1 MLVVGLTGG
10 VGAGKSTVSQ
20 MLADHGAVI
29 VDADAIARAVVEPG
43 TPGFQEVLDAFGD
56 EVLYYD
62 GMLDRK
68 ALAALVFRDPVARGK
83 LESIIHPLVRQQSDL
98 MTALADDD
106 AIVVHDVPLL
116 AETGR
121 TEAYD
126 VIVVVDAPED
136 VRIARLLH
144 SKGWDV
150 AAAKDRIAA
159 QSSSA
164 QRLAIADEVV
174 ENTGDIAELQIHVDA
189 LWERLKQRATALEQ

>member
-1 MLVVGLTGG
+1 MVGLTGG

-68 ALAALVFRDPVARGK
+68 ALAALVFRDPVARAK

-174 ENTGDIAELQIHVDA
+174 ENTGDIAQLQIHVDA

>member
-1 MLVVGLTGG
+1 VLVVGLTGG

-174 ENTGDIAELQIHVDA
+174 ENTGDIAELQIQVDA

>member
-174 ENTGDIAELQIHVDA
+174 ENTGDIAELQIQVDA

>member
-1 MLVVGLTGG
+1 MVGLTGG

-68 ALAALVFRDPVARGK
+68 ALAALVFRDPVARAK

>member
-10 VGAGKSTVSQ
+10 VGAGKSTVSDL
-20 MLADHGAVI
+20 LADHGAVI
-29 VDADAIARAVVEPG
+29 VDADAIAHAVVEPG
-43 TPGFQEVLDAFGD
+43 TSGFQQILDAFGD

-68 ALAALVFRDPVARGK
+68 ALAALVFRDDAARKK

-116 AETGR
+116 AETAR
-121 TEAYD
+121 FEAYD

-136 VRIARLLH
+136 VRIARLLQ
-144 SKGWDV
+144 SRGWDV
-150 AAAKDRIAA
+150 STAQARINA
-159 QSSSA
+159 QASRED
-164 QRLAIADEVV
+164 RLAIADEVIV
-174 ENTGDIAELQIHVDA
+174 NTGDVGELKDQVDQ
-189 LWERLKQRATALEQ
+189 LWERLVTRRDAA

>member
-1 MLVVGLTGG
+1 
-10 VGAGKSTVSQ
+10 

-174 ENTGDIAELQIHVDA
+174 ENTGDIAELQIQVDA

>member
-1 MLVVGLTGG
+1 VVGLTGG

-174 ENTGDIAELQIHVDA
+174 ENTGDIAELQIQVDA

>member
-1 MLVVGLTGG
+1 MVGLTGG

-174 ENTGDIAELQIHVDA
+174 ENTGDIAELQIQVDA

>member
-1 MLVVGLTGG
+1 MVGLTGG